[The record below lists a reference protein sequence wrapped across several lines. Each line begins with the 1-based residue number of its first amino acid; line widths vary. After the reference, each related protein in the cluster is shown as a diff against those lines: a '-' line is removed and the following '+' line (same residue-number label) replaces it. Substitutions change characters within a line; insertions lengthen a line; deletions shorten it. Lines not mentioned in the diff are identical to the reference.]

1 MTFDRS
7 DFEERKK
14 KKPINK
20 PLLEEIVRAAPKMEL
35 LTGSDSWDQY
45 LTYLQAALDLTNEQL
60 EYNNILMLDP
70 NSWDNESL
78 MRTKMNLL
86 RLREKKEVLEFVM
99 TMPKELIE
107 TGEIAKNQLIESQ
120 DHSQE

>member
-7 DFEERKK
+7 DFEKTKK

-35 LTGSDSWDQY
+35 LTNSEPWDQY
-45 LTYLQAALDLTNEQL
+45 LTYLQAALDLTNDQL
-60 EYNNILMLDP
+60 EYNNKLMLDP

-107 TGEIAKNQLIESQ
+107 TGEIAKNQLIESKEA
-120 DHSQE
+120 S